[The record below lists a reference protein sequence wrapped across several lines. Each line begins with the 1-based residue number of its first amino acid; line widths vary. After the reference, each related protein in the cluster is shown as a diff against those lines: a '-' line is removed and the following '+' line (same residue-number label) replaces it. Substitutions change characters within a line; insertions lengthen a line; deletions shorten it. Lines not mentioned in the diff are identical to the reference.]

1 MHCQES
7 MCLLQ
12 QTCQKSLLTFLSY
25 ILLSNIYY
33 NTPDYPL
40 FRESPCIWSLPFRYN
55 SVNKRQMQTISKQ
68 GRSHINK
75 TCCKETICSFGK
87 GECFLACICI
97 ASSLI
102 KPFPA
107 TCCING
113 DKYLDSKQKIHLHT
127 SSNPSC
133 AGPRKVP
140 YWVSALG
147 TIRCLVELKV
157 TVGVLQ
163 RSICWEETACKQ
175 LRGTGIKLTISGKKR
190 GFYHREVKE

>member
-1 MHCQES
+1 MS
-7 MCLLQ
+7 LLQ
-12 QTCQKSLLTFLSY
+12 WAWQKCSLTFLSY
-25 ILLSNIYY
+25 ILLSITYY
-33 NTPDYPL
+33 NTLNSSL
-40 FRESPCIWSLPFRYN
+40 FRESPWIWSLPFRYT
-55 SVNKRQMQTISKQ
+55 SVNKRQMQTTSKQ
-68 GRSHINK
+68 RGSHINK
-75 TCCKETICSFGK
+75 TTCYKETIYSFRK

-97 ASSLI
+97 ASSSME
-102 KPFPA
+102 PFPR
-107 TCCING
+107 TCYSNG

-175 LRGTGIKLTISGKKR
+175 LGGTGRQLTTSGEKKER
-190 GFYHREVKE
+190 LAS